1 MMKFSVAAVAIAMVI
16 GGAGCSASTD
26 SQAGAGGKAD
36 VATLESGTPSVA
48 VSAKQAER
56 PRKRLDD
63 TLEDTKARYKPYED
77 CMIEHGFDVMKERA
91 KGTSRGSA
99 KSAAANKACE
109 NLLPLEPWE
118 LDPANPEVGDF
129 MRDVV
134 KCLKGKGLEN
144 AALGDDGKS
153 WTVRDGEADPNSISK
168 SDSESA
174 QKVMDLGQACQ
185 REVAAKRK

>member
-1 MMKFSVAAVAIAMVI
+1 MRKFSVAVVAIAMVI

-26 SQAGAGGKAD
+26 DQAGAGGKAD

-48 VSAKQAER
+48 ASAKQAER

-63 TLEDTKARYKPYED
+63 TPEDTRARYKPYED
-77 CMIEHGFDVMKERA
+77 CLLEHGFDITKDRGNRNFPTA
-91 KGTSRGSA
+91 K
-99 KSAAANKACE
+99 KDAAAKACE
-109 NLLPLEPWE
+109 NLIPLEPWE

-134 KCLKGKGLEN
+134 KCLKGKGLEH

-153 WTVRDGEADPNSISK
+153 WTVNDGEVDPNSISK
-168 SDSESA
+168 SDSESV
-174 QKVMDLGQACQ
+174 QKVMDLGEACQ